1 MYPTHY
7 GVSGGGTEVK
17 IGSSQLSQVIDR
29 IKSLGIDSLDP
40 TCRFDTTIF
49 PASGVDYEGGY
60 IICTSPP
67 IKTANLLNVTTNA
80 VQVSVSLNNQDYIS
94 TSEQYHY
101 YHPPSI
107 YSVMPDIVW
116 VDEEATELVI
126 RICISITSETQ
137 CPGHCNSKV
146 GKNKFV

>member
-29 IKSLGIDSLDP
+29 IKSLGIDSLDH

-80 VQVSVSLNNQDYIS
+80 MQVFWMEFSNN
-94 TSEQYHY
+94 
-101 YHPPSI
+101 
-107 YSVMPDIVW
+107 VW
-116 VDEEATELVI
+116 KLDESWHFDAEVRVRT
-126 RICISITSETQ
+126 
-137 CPGHCNSKV
+137 G
-146 GKNKFV
+146 